1 MYFCVKTFQWQS
13 WSSHTFSIFIIIQEN
28 FWNIQINS
36 RWDLK
41 LILINR
47 GHRTKF
53 YSFRRTR
60 ALKFDKFFIYSQP
73 KDIFTASFELFGRI
87 VFHMATPNPNTQL
100 RMLRGIH
107 SSDCKH
113 TKIFWIPYII
123 FPFMYKKQRL
133 LKKTREVKKLNNV
146 FQIFTT
152 FYVSKHE

>member
-1 MYFCVKTFQWQS
+1 MLVFLGDISQKY
-13 WSSHTFSIFIIIQEN
+13 
-28 FWNIQINS
+28 
-36 RWDLK
+36 
-41 LILINR
+41 
-47 GHRTKF
+47 
-53 YSFRRTR
+53 
-60 ALKFDKFFIYSQP
+60 LKFDKFFIYSQP

-152 FYVSKHE
+152 FYVSKHEQNLTNQKYEEKPTKLTNLYFRKCSHSIFN